1 MSYPAAS
8 ESRSVGYRTAHDS
21 HELRQRGGS
30 FAAPLKP
37 IYGKGDDHAHAHSD
51 EREHVEPD
59 APFLERREEAGAY
72 LHADGEDEEYKPEFT
87 QEMERVALH
96 RVAKMSHQ
104 DTYEKHER
112 NAERNAEDLYL
123 AEVYSGK
130 YDERIKKNRACQR
143 KVVGRKHV
151 NEPFHKV

>member
-1 MSYPAAS
+1 MTTLMHTPTSAS
-8 ESRSVGYRTAHDS
+8 TLSLTPPS
-21 HELRQRGGS
+21 LN
-30 FAAPLKP
+30 
-37 IYGKGDDHAHAHSD
+37 D
-51 EREHVEPD
+51 EK
-59 APFLERREEAGAY
+59 EAGAY
-72 LHADGEDEEYKPEFT
+72 LHADGEDEEYKTELT

-104 DTYEKHER
+104 DAYEKHER

-143 KVVGRKHV
+143 QVVGRKQV